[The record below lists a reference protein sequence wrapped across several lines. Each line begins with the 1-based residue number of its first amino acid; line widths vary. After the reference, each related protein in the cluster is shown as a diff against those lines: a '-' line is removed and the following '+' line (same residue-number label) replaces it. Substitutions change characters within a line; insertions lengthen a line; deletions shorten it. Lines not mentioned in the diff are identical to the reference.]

1 MTFEPLLLSLGIAGL
16 ATSLAAFAGIG
27 IAAGVARL
35 QRPLLRELADGL
47 LTAPL
52 VLPPTVVGYALLVA
66 LGRRSFF
73 GRAWEHAF
81 GAPLVFS
88 QAGAVVAAFV
98 AALPFVVRS
107 SRAALE
113 HVDPMLVRT
122 ARSLGASK
130 LRVFLEIELPLAR
143 GGVLA
148 GVLLGFA
155 RALGD
160 FGITLMVAGD
170 LPGETRTASLAIY
183 SALSAGK
190 ESEAFAL
197 SLALGGIALL
207 VLVLAGRLGRSAWS

>member
-16 ATSLAAFAGIG
+16 ATTLAAFAGIG

-47 LTAPL
+47 LT
-52 VLPPTVVGYALLVA
+52 
-66 LGRRSFF
+66 
-73 GRAWEHAF
+73 
-81 GAPLVFS
+81 APLVFS